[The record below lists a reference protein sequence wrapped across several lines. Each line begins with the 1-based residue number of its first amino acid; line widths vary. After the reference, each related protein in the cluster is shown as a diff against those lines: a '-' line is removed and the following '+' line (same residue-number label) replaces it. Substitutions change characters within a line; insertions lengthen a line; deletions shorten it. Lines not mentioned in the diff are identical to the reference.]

1 MTDTTAPAPS
11 RVLDVTSDRARAR
24 VRARYR
30 KEARFRAY
38 GLIAIGFAALFL
50 VVLLADILTK
60 GIPAFF
66 VARAAIPVTLAAADI
81 DPAGNRNLNEIAK
94 ADFAAALRK
103 SLVAMFPYAS
113 DRASRRQ
120 LMALFSSAA
129 PNQLRD
135 AAMAD
140 PNLIG
145 NQVTL
150 PLLLSDDADLFF
162 KGGITEVQ
170 VQPAKG
176 AATPSGTEGT
186 IEISSSGP
194 DFASELGEVK
204 RQISAQLRSVRQDV
218 DANGQL
224 RARYQAQVQDLTA
237 RLTQARAAGDKE
249 AAPTLEQ
256 ALAKAS
262 GDLESVSANERQ
274 LEGRMLELKAKA
286 AQPAAPEALDPNLP
300 SLLVHINGGIVK
312 ATEVAGDRIKGTVI
326 APLGSAAPAAAGSWS
341 TENILTPESTRRL
354 GDREVVWLEAMAAKG
369 MITSGFNW
377 SFFTTG
383 DSREPELAG
392 VLGGIVGSALTL
404 LVTLGICLPVGV
416 AAAIYLEEFAP
427 KNRFTELIEVNINNL
442 AAVPSIVFGLLGLAI
457 FLNFFGMP
465 RSSALV
471 GGLVLALLV
480 LPTII
485 IAARA
490 ALRAVPP
497 SIREGALGIGAS
509 HQQAVFHHVLPLAMP
524 GIMTGTI
531 IGMAHALGETAPL
544 LLIGMVAFIVDI
556 PHSVNDAATVLPV
569 QIFLWS
575 DLPEVAFRAKTSAAI
590 IVLLLFLFVMNGAAI
605 MLRKRFERRW

>member
-1 MTDTTAPAPS
+1 MTDMTAPASS
-11 RVLDVTSDRARAR
+11 RILDVTSDQARAR
-24 VRARYR
+24 IRQRYR

-50 VVLLADILTK
+50 VVLLTDILSK
-60 GIPAFF
+60 DIPAFL
-66 VARAAIPVTLAAADI
+66 VARAMVPVTLDAADV
-81 DPAGNRNLNEIAK
+81 DPSGKRNANEIAK
-94 ADFAAALRK
+94 SDFAAALRK
-103 SLVAMFPYAS
+103 SLVAMFPYAN

-120 LMALFSSAA
+120 LMGLFSSAA
-129 PNQLRD
+129 ANELRD
-135 AAMAD
+135 AVIAD

-145 NQVTL
+145 KQVSL

-170 VQPAKG
+170 VQAAKG

-186 IEISSSGP
+186 VEIVSSGP
-194 DFASELGEVK
+194 DFAAELGEVK
-204 RQISAQLRSVRQDV
+204 RQISAE
-218 DANGQL
+218 L
-224 RARYQAQVQDLTA
+224 RAVRRDAQANNLLKARYAAQVQDLTA
-237 RLTQARAAGDKE
+237 RLAQARAAGDKD
-249 AAPTLEQ
+249 ATPALEQ
-256 ALAKAS
+256 SLAKAS
-262 GDLESVSANERQ
+262 SDVESVAAAGTR
-274 LEGRMLELKAKA
+274 LEERMLQLKAKA
-286 AQPAAPEALDPNLP
+286 AQPTAPEALDPRLP

-312 ATEVAGDRIKGTVI
+312 ATEVAGDRVKGTVI
-326 APLGSAAPAAAGSWS
+326 APLGSTAPAAAGSWS
-341 TENILTPESTRRL
+341 TENILTPEATRRL

-377 SFFTTG
+377 AFFTTG

-497 SIREGALGIGAS
+497 SIREGALGVGAS

-556 PHSVNDAATVLPV
+556 PRGINDAATVLPV

-605 MLRKRFERRW
+605 LLRKRFERRW

>member
-1 MTDTTAPAPS
+1 MTDTTAPASP
-11 RVLDVTSDRARAR
+11 RVLDITSDRARAR
-24 VRARYR
+24 IRARYR

-50 VVLLADILTK
+50 VVLLADILGK

-66 VARAAIPVTLAAADI
+66 VTRAAIPVTFEAADI
-81 DPAGNRNLNEIAK
+81 DPSGNRKLDEIAK

-103 SLVAMFPYAS
+103 SLLAMFPYAN

-120 LMALFSSAA
+120 LMGLFSSSAA
-129 PNQLRD
+129 NELRD

-140 PNLIG
+140 PDLIG
-145 NQVTL
+145 KQVTL

-162 KGGITEVQ
+162 KGGITQVQ
-170 VQPAKG
+170 VQAARG

-186 IEISSSGP
+186 IEIVSSGP
-194 DFASELGEVK
+194 DFAAELGEVK

-218 DANGQL
+218 EASNQL
-224 RARYQAQVQDLTA
+224 KARYQAQVVDLTT
-237 RLTQARAAGDKE
+237 RLNQARAAGDKD
-249 AAPTLEQ
+249 AVPPLEQ

-262 GDLESVSANERQ
+262 SDLESVTASGTQ
-274 LEGRMLELKAKA
+274 LEGRMLQLEAKA
-286 AQPAAPEALDPNLP
+286 AQPAAAEALDSTLP
-300 SLLVHINGGIVK
+300 SLLVRINGGIVK
-312 ATEVAGDRIKGTVI
+312 ATEVASDRIKGTTI

-341 TENILTPESTRRL
+341 TENILTPESSRRL
-354 GDREVVWLEAMAAKG
+354 GDREVVWLEALAAKG

-605 MLRKRFERRW
+605 LLRKRFERRW